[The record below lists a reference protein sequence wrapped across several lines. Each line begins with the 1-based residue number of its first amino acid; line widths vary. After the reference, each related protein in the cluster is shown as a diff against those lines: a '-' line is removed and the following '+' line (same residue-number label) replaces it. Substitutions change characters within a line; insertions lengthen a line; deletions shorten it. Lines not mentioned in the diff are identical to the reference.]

1 MDEAEAR
8 AWLVS
13 TFDVPRETLQRLDAF
28 VALLR
33 TENERQNLVS
43 RSSLDAMWSR
53 HIADSAQLIL
63 HASAAAG
70 SWIDLGTG
78 AGFPGLIAALLHPAA
93 VTMVEERRKRV
104 EFLSAARETL
114 QLPERTRILG
124 SRVEVVEPAKYDV
137 ISARAF
143 APLDRLLALGER
155 FATPQTRWVLPKGRN
170 AKTELAAAEASWQGE
185 FRLEPSLT
193 DADAWI
199 IVAEGVRRRA
209 KGKSKR

>member
-53 HIADSAQLIL
+53 HIADSAQLLL

-78 AGFPGLIAALLHPAA
+78 AGFPGLMAALLHPAA

>member
-1 MDEAEAR
+1 
-8 AWLVS
+8 
-13 TFDVPRETLQRLDAF
+13 
-28 VALLR
+28 
-33 TENERQNLVS
+33 
-43 RSSLDAMWSR
+43 
-53 HIADSAQLIL
+53 
-63 HASAAAG
+63 
-70 SWIDLGTG
+70 
-78 AGFPGLIAALLHPAA
+78 LIAALLHPAA

>member
-53 HIADSAQLIL
+53 HIADSAQLLL